1 LKTGSKEITSVRQRR
16 WHNWPETKVKQA
28 SKLADRH
35 PWMGILKCWLQS
47 TIDLAMV
54 ELQSAAQDGRVSV
67 HLNPKDFAAFFML
80 AKVQFR
86 ETIASAASVVRWFG
100 VAGAMWL
107 AA

>member
-1 LKTGSKEITSVRQRR
+1 
-16 WHNWPETKVKQA
+16 
-28 SKLADRH
+28 
-35 PWMGILKCWLQS
+35 
-47 TIDLAMV
+47 
-54 ELQSAAQDGRVSV
+54 VSV